1 MLNEE
6 SLDSPACNRLFI
18 AAFIALLVWAIGHIL
33 VFQDLWFTDEA
44 RVAGIAIQMA
54 DRQLYSVPY
63 LGAEPFVE
71 KPPLYFASAAV
82 IFSLFGD
89 RAEPTWTIRLAS
101 LMWGLL
107 AALAT
112 AALAYTLARQYSGRQ
127 HTRRRLLLLSLA
139 AACILF
145 SLPGFVKNTV
155 TIRVDIALVF
165 FYVATLVCACRWV
178 FTERPRWL
186 YFAALL
192 LPFAFLSKGLIG
204 PALVGCSLL
213 ALLPEILQQG
223 TRHWRQ
229 HAGHY
234 VNATLVFLVPVMIWM
249 LLMYRHGGTGLLSFW
264 LFDNQLGRFSGGGQL
279 GHEAS
284 GELFYYLGPLAEY
297 LGPWLLFMLAWLM
310 LWLWCA
316 VRRQAVPGE
325 DRVLLLFFLLP
336 MLLLSAASSKRPV
349 YMIPLLPV
357 CAVAL
362 AMFFARP
369 DRARPGGA
377 AIRRWARGIGL
388 SCVVFTLLIATMALL
403 PVPAPDSLTPYL
415 EALGAGMALAILLTG
430 LALGWLI
437 WRLRSAWKM
446 MALGVSYVILLLS
459 YAYFPAINE
468 YHGQHRNLQALLAKL
483 DPELLQQTA
492 GRCQSEALQ
501 GYLYS
506 YTRRGFVPLTDP
518 QVAAVLSG
526 EDARYRCVL
535 YSGVPEPGLPPHRV
549 VALMPENAQED
560 QLALLCRL
568 PLNRRQD
575 Q

>member
-1 MLNEE
+1 MLTIE
-6 SLDSPACNRLFI
+6 SPDSSTNNRLFI
-18 AAFIALLVWAIGHIL
+18 VAFIALLLWAIGHIL
-33 VFQDLWFTDEA
+33 SFQDLRFTDEV

-63 LGAEPFVE
+63 LGTEPFVE

-89 RAEPTWTIRLAS
+89 SADPTWTIRLAS

-112 AALAYTLARQYSGRQ
+112 AAMAYTLARQYSGRQ
-127 HTRRRLLLLSLA
+127 HTRRRLLLLSVA
-139 AACILF
+139 SACILF
-145 SLPGFVKNTV
+145 SLPGFVKNAV

-186 YFAALL
+186 YLAALL
-192 LPFAFLSKGLIG
+192 LPFAFFSKGLIG

-213 ALLPEILQQG
+213 ALLPEILQLG

-229 HAGHY
+229 HAWHY
-234 VNATLVFLVPVMIWM
+234 VNATLVLLAPILLWL
-249 LLMYRHGGTGLLSFW
+249 LLMYQHGGSELLSFW
-264 LFDNQLGRFSGGGQL
+264 WFDNQLGRFYGGGRL

-297 LGPWLLFMLAWLM
+297 LGPWLLFLLAWLM
-310 LWLWCA
+310 LWLWRA

-325 DRVLLLFFLLP
+325 DRVLLLFLLLP
-336 MLLLSAASSKRPV
+336 LLLLSAASTKRPV

-369 DRARPGGA
+369 DRVRPGGV
-377 AIRRWARGIGL
+377 AIRRWARGIAL
-388 SCVVFTLLIATMALL
+388 ACVGFTLLIATMAVL
-403 PVPAPDSLTPYL
+403 PVLGPEALALYL
-415 EALGAGMALAILLTG
+415 ESLGAGMALAILLTG
-430 LALGWLI
+430 LALAWLI
-437 WRLRSAWKM
+437 WRLQSPWKM
-446 MALGVSYVILLLS
+446 MVLGVSYVILLLS
-459 YAYFPAINE
+459 YTYFPANNE
-468 YHGQHRNLQALLAKL
+468 YHGQHRNLQALLVQL
-483 DPELLQQTA
+483 DPEQLQQTA
-492 GRCQSEALQ
+492 GRGQSEALR
-501 GYLYS
+501 GYLYA
-506 YTRRGFVPLTDP
+506 YTRRGFAPLTDP
-518 QVAAVLSG
+518 QVAAVLRG

-535 YSGVPEPGLPPHRV
+535 YSGVPEPDLPPHRL
-549 VALMPENAQED
+549 VALMPENTQED

-568 PLNRRQD
+568 P
-575 Q
+575 